1 MNERG
6 IAWASDIKK
15 KFDNAN
21 DVACQAACTPAVC
34 TAALADGGRTSAAFI
49 RDCSSACV
57 GKTDEKYGWETYPSI
72 VPQYPNDPNFNCE
85 NKENYGVTNEHFIVW
100 MRTAGLPNFRKL
112 YGKIERKLTKG
123 EELSFSI
130 NASFPVTAF
139 GGKKFLVLSTT
150 SWFGGKNP
158 FLGVAYITV
167 GALCLCLSL
176 LFLIK
181 HKMSPRKLG
190 DTRYLV
196 WKNR

>member
-1 MNERG
+1 MSEDG
-6 IAWASDIKK
+6 IAWSSDIKK
-15 KFDNAN
+15 KFDNLGS
-21 DVACQAACTPAVC
+21 DKCEACTESIC
-34 TAALADGGRTSAAFI
+34 KTALASGEGRENADFKT
-49 RDCSSACV
+49 ACEACPI
-57 GKTDEKYGWETYPSI
+57 DENQVYAWDTYPTI
-72 VPQYPNDPNFNCE
+72 IPKYPYDPNFACE
-85 NKENYGVTNEHFIVW
+85 NKGKYGVTNEHFVVW

-112 YGKIERKLTKG
+112 YGKIDEKLTKG
-123 EELSFSI
+123 TTLSFNV

-139 GGKKFLVLSTT
+139 GGKKYLVISTT

-158 FLGVAYITV
+158 FLGIAYITV
-167 GALCLCLSL
+167 GSLCMCLSL